1 MLDTN
6 LTIEQIQSRLA
17 HIDQFNL
24 RRNVVVPNVSFGL
37 LEYEA
42 DFVSMSKSG
51 YLTEVEIKRSW
62 EDFRKDFKKKHMH
75 DDPRIAYFYY
85 CVPKS
90 IAYRVMDA
98 LYFVEPANTI
108 RKYRITGIKEGVP
121 TNAGLITY
129 DNHDWQGNKCKWID
143 IDFMAI
149 AGRRKAAR
157 KLTDQEQLKLAH
169 LGCMRLWDLKKKI
182 SKLQEYDLFNSQNNK
197 SLNHDKARSF

>member
-24 RRNVVVPNVSFGL
+24 RRNIVVPNVSWGL

-42 DFVSMSKSG
+42 DFVSLSKSG

-62 EDFRKDFKKKHMH
+62 EDFRKDFKKDHKH
-75 DDPRIAYFYY
+75 DDPRVAYFYY

-98 LYFVEPANTI
+98 LYVVEPFECKWRNY
-108 RKYRITGIKEGVP
+108 KITSIKDGVP

-129 DNHDWQGNKCKWID
+129 DNHDQEGNECEWIG
-143 IDFMAI
+143 IDFIAY

-182 SKLQEYDLFNSQNNK
+182 AKLQEYDLFNSPKQ
-197 SLNHDKARSF
+197 

>member
-17 HIDQFNL
+17 QIDNFNL
-24 RRNVVVPNVSFGL
+24 RRNIVVPNVSWGL

-42 DFVSMSKSG
+42 DFVSLSKSG

-62 EDFRKDFKKKHMH
+62 EDFRKDFKKKHLH

-90 IAYRVMDA
+90 IANKVMDA
-98 LYFVEPANTI
+98 LYVVEPFDCGW
-108 RKYRITGIKEGVP
+108 RKYKITGIKEGVP

-129 DNHDWQGNKCKWID
+129 DNHDWEGNECEWIG
-143 IDFMAI
+143 IDFIAY

-169 LGCMRLWDLKKKI
+169 LGCMRVWDLKKKI
-182 SKLQEYDLFNSQNNK
+182 AKLQEYDLFNSPKQ
-197 SLNHDKARSF
+197 

>member
-1 MLDTN
+1 MLNTN

-17 HIDQFNL
+17 HIDKFNL
-24 RRNVVVPNVSFGL
+24 RKNIVVPNVSWGL
-37 LEYEA
+37 LNYEA
-42 DFVSMSKSG
+42 DFVSCSKSG

-62 EDFRKDFKKKHMH
+62 EDFQKDFKKDHKH
-75 DDPRIAYFYY
+75 DDPRVAYFYY

-98 LYFVEPANTI
+98 LYVVEPFECKWRNY
-108 RKYRITGIKEGVP
+108 KITGIKDGVP

-129 DNHDWQGNKCKWID
+129 DNHDWQGNECEWIG

-157 KLTDQEQLKLAH
+157 RLTDQEQLKLAH

-182 SKLQEYDLFNSQNNK
+182 AKLQEYDLFNSKNNNR
-197 SLNHDKARSF
+197 L

>member
-1 MLDTN
+1 MADTT
-6 LTIEQIQSRLA
+6 LTIEQIESRLA
-17 HIDQFNL
+17 HSDMFNL
-24 RRNVVVPNVSFGL
+24 RRNIVVPNVSWGL

-42 DFVSMSKSG
+42 DFVSLSKSG

-62 EDFRKDFKKKHMH
+62 EDFRKDFTKKHLH
-75 DDPRIAYFYY
+75 DDQRISYFYY

-90 IAYRVMDA
+90 IANKVMDA
-98 LYFVEPANTI
+98 LYVVEPFDCGW
-108 RKYRITGIKEGVP
+108 RKYKITGIKEGVP

-129 DNHDWQGNKCKWID
+129 DNHDWEGNECEWIG
-143 IDFMAI
+143 IDFIAY

-182 SKLQEYDLFNSQNNK
+182 AKLQEYDLFNSPKQ
-197 SLNHDKARSF
+197 

>member
-17 HIDQFNL
+17 QIDNFNL
-24 RRNVVVPNVSFGL
+24 RRNIVVPNVSWGL

-42 DFVSMSKSG
+42 DFVSLSKSG

-62 EDFRKDFKKKHMH
+62 EDFRKDFKKKHLH
-75 DDPRIAYFYY
+75 DDPRISYFYY

-90 IAYRVMDA
+90 IANKVIDA
-98 LYFVEPANTI
+98 LYVVEPFDCGWC
-108 RKYRITGIKEGVP
+108 KYKITGIKEGVP

-129 DNHDWQGNKCKWID
+129 DNHDWEGNECEWIG
-143 IDFMAI
+143 IDFIAY

-182 SKLQEYDLFNSQNNK
+182 AKLQEYDLFNSPKQ
-197 SLNHDKARSF
+197 

>member
-24 RRNVVVPNVSFGL
+24 RRNIVVPNVSWGL

-42 DFVSMSKSG
+42 DFVSLSKSG

-62 EDFRKDFKKKHMH
+62 EDFRKDFQKKHMH
-75 DDPRIAYFYY
+75 DDPRISYFYY

-98 LYFVEPANTI
+98 LYVVEPCESKY
-108 RKYRITGIKEGVP
+108 RKYKITGIKDGVP

-129 DNHDWQGNKCKWID
+129 DNHDWQGNECEWIG
-143 IDFMAI
+143 IDFIAY

-182 SKLQEYDLFNSQNNK
+182 AKLQEYDLFNSPKQ
-197 SLNHDKARSF
+197 

>member
-24 RRNVVVPNVSFGL
+24 RRNIVVPNVSWGL

-42 DFVSMSKSG
+42 DFVSLSKSG

-62 EDFRKDFKKKHMH
+62 EDFKKDFTKDHRH
-75 DDPRIAYFYY
+75 DDPRVSYFYY

-90 IAYRVMDA
+90 ISYRVMDA
-98 LYFVEPANTI
+98 LYVVEPFDSKY
-108 RKYRITGIKEGVP
+108 RKYKITGIKDGVP

-129 DNHDWQGNKCKWID
+129 DNHDWQGNECEWIG

-182 SKLQEYDLFNSQNNK
+182 AKLQEYDLFNSPKQ
-197 SLNHDKARSF
+197 